1 MIAGFFLIL
10 RQFTRLAATQHDSH
24 KKVKENDM
32 IQKPMA
38 ERIELFDIDSLIPSA
53 RNARTHSEA
62 QIAEIASSIAAFGF
76 IVPVLV
82 DPEGGIIAG
91 HGRVLA
97 ARKLDLQKVPVI
109 VATHLTETEKR
120 AYAIA
125 DNKIALNAGWD
136 EQLLKVEIEALKD
149 NGVDLETL
157 GFSEEEFNELLDNLG
172 SEQHPDEDAAPESP
186 VTPVTVSGDLWRLG
200 DHLVLCGDS
209 LDEACYSSLL
219 SGTTADMVFTDPPYN
234 VAYHAPGLGVGVAN
248 DDLGQKFDVFLKTAC
263 KCILKSTAGALYI
276 CMSSSELHTLHNAFT
291 ESGGHWSTFLIW
303 GKNTFTLGRSDYQ
316 RQFEPILYGWPDGK
330 SHYWCG
336 ARDQGDLW
344 LIDRPQ
350 VNDLH
355 PTMKPVALVERAVLN
370 SSKRGDIVLDP
381 FGGSGST
388 LIACEKTGRHGRL
401 IELEPQ
407 YCDVIVT
414 RWQEF
419 SGQEATHSS
428 TGETFAEVSRRRLLT
443 AESV

>member
-1 MIAGFFLIL
+1 
-10 RQFTRLAATQHDSH
+10 
-24 KKVKENDM
+24 M

-38 ERIELFDIDSLIPSA
+38 ERIELLDIDSLIPSA
-53 RNARTHSEA
+53 RNARTHSGA
-62 QIAEIASSIAAFGF
+62 QIAEIAGSIAAFGF
-76 IVPVLV
+76 IVPVLI
-82 DPEGGIIAG
+82 DPDGGIIAG

-125 DNKIALNAGWD
+125 DNKIALNAGWN

-149 NGVDLETL
+149 DGVDLETL

-172 SEQHPDEDAAPESP
+172 SEQHPDEDSAPESP
-186 VTPVTVSGDLWRLG
+186 VTPVTVSGDVWRLG
-200 DHLVLCGDS
+200 DHLLLCGDA
-209 LDEACYSSLL
+209 LDEACYSALL
-219 SGTTADMVFTDPPYN
+219 SGKTADMVFTDPPYN
-234 VAYHAPGLGVGVAN
+234 VAYLAPGLGVGVAN
-248 DDLGQKFDVFLKTAC
+248 DDLGQKFDAFLTTAC
-263 KCILKSTAGALYI
+263 KRMLRNTAGALYI

-291 ESGGHWSTFLIW
+291 QSGGHWSTFLIW
-303 GKNTFTLGRSDYQ
+303 GKNTFTLGRADYQ
-316 RQFEPILYGWPDGK
+316 RQFEPILYGWPEGK
-330 SHYWCG
+330 SHFWCG
-336 ARDQGDLW
+336 DRDQGDLW

-370 SSKRGDIVLDP
+370 SSKRGNIVLDP

-388 LIACEKTGRHGRL
+388 LIACEKAGRQARL

-407 YCDVIVT
+407 YCDVIVA
-414 RWQEF
+414 RWEQF
-419 SGQEATHSS
+419 SGKQATNDM
-428 TGETFAEVSRRRLLT
+428 TGETFAKVSHKRLIT